1 VVEIKMDSV
10 IDRFRRMYPDVVDV
24 EAQFKRYDADGD
36 GAITL
41 EELINGMTEFKDFT
55 REQASYAFELADVNN
70 DGKIDIAEFV
80 SLMFPSAKESISNL
94 RKLFRGPQDVERKF
108 KQWDENGD
116 GKLSFEELKEA
127 AAKDASKFL
136 NEEDVNAIFIVGD
149 VNMDGEIDFEEFAL
163 LMTPS
168 VSDIVAKF
176 RYAHRTVD
184 DVRKAF
190 KTYDKDGDG
199 AIDKGELIMAM
210 TNYKFGFSEQEAE
223 IIFKEGDIDGDG
235 TVNFEEF
242 MYLMCPTTEQVV
254 RKFRQNYKT
263 INEVKNAF
271 RKYDKNRSGS
281 LNESE
286 LKRMMLSTG
295 YSFTD
300 VEVHSILNLGDKDGD
315 GEIDLEEFLILMTP
329 SASETLSL
337 IRKGVSCIA
346 DVKGL
351 FKEIDIDGDGLLTKE
366 EMLNSPGCK
375 FDKEQVN
382 AIYELGDSNGD
393 EVLDM
398 GEFIAILYPT
408 AGEALTKLSKNYH
421 TIDEV
426 KHLFK
431 QLDFDNDG
439 SITRQELSEGVIR
452 FSPQEVEAIMALGDV
467 NDDGSL
473 DMEEFIGVLYP
484 SAATIA
490 SRMRAQYTDINSI
503 KKAFSKIDT
512 NGDGKVSKD
521 EVSESGTFNNQE
533 IDALFILGD
542 ANNDGEIDLEEFI
555 GVLYPIVANALVKLT
570 KNVGNVDDARFL
582 FKQMDH
588 DGDGV
593 LSQEELRKSG
603 SRFTN
608 KEIEALFAV
617 GDINGDGELDINE
630 FINVICP
637 GATTVISR
645 ISSTFKSL
653 DELELA
659 FHEMDLDGD
668 GKITKEEMMKY
679 GALNEQE
686 VNAVFELGDIDRD
699 GCIDINEFTGVMTSC
714 SPVPYTESGA
724 THQIGDRQVYITGS
738 SPKCIVWCHDMK
750 GFNADDRTRQ
760 LVDKLSENT
769 GWTVVLPDFIGQNK
783 IEESKDEGDWLSKI
797 SQWSGVHDF
806 WVEKLW
812 PHLRDVLQVK
822 AMGLVGTGWGA
833 YIATKLSSYEEFQAC
848 VNIQPLISS
857 AVEAAKEDLYE
868 VFEEVRCPTLMAS
881 CRNNCPNEKPG
892 GLAQNIF
899 SSCSFGKKCEFVE
912 LNTMQHGFL
921 LEGDRSVEDIAVTS
935 RVIMKRTSEFLE
947 KFVHYKG
954 EPEPVCSEACA
965 KKSEADFDIRD
976 CRHSCKLCLE
986 IKHSANKASV
996 RGF

>member
-1 VVEIKMDSV
+1 M
-10 IDRFRRMYPDVVDV
+10 FPDVVDV

-41 EELINGMTEFKDFT
+41 EELIDGMTEFKEFT
-55 REQASYAFELADVNN
+55 REEASFAFELADSNS
-70 DGKIDIAEFV
+70 DGKIDISEFV
-80 SLMFPSAKESISNL
+80 TLMFPSAKESISNL
-94 RKLFRGPQDVERKF
+94 RKLFRGPQDVQKKF
-108 KQWDENGD
+108 KSWDENGD

-127 AAKDASKFL
+127 ASRDASKFL

-149 VNMDGEIDFEEFAL
+149 VNMDGEIDFEEFAS

-176 RYAHRTVD
+176 RYAHRSVD

-242 MYLMCPTTEQVV
+242 MYLMCPTTENVV
-254 RKFRQNYKT
+254 KKFRQNYKT
-263 INEVKNAF
+263 IVEVKNAF
-271 RKYDKNRSGS
+271 RKYDKNRSGA

-329 SASETLSL
+329 SASETLSK
-337 IRKGVSCIA
+337 IKAGVTCIA
-346 DVKGL
+346 EVKGL
-351 FKEIDIDGDGLLTKE
+351 FKEIDVDGDGLLTKE
-366 EMLNSPGCK
+366 EMFSSPGNK
-375 FDKEQVN
+375 FDREQVE
-382 AIYELGDSNGD
+382 AIFELGDSDGD
-393 EVLDM
+393 GQLDM

-408 AGEALTKLSKNYH
+408 AGEALSKLSKNYH
-421 TIDEV
+421 NVDEV

-431 QLDFDNDG
+431 QLDVDNDG
-439 SITRQELSEGVIR
+439 SITKDELTEGVIR

-490 SRMRAQYTDINSI
+490 SRLRAQFTDINSI
-503 KKAFSKIDT
+503 KRAFAKIDA

-521 EVSESGTFNNQE
+521 EVASSGTFNNQE
-533 IDALFILGD
+533 IDALFLLGD
-542 ANNDGEIDLEEFI
+542 SNNDGEIDLEEFL
-555 GVLYPIVANALVKLT
+555 GVLYPVVANALVKLT
-570 KNVGNVDDARFL
+570 KNCHNVDDARFL

-645 ISSTFKSL
+645 ISSSFKSM

-679 GALNEQE
+679 GSLNEQE
-686 VNAVFELGDIDRD
+686 VNAVFELGDVDRD
-699 GCIDINEFTGVMTSC
+699 GAIDIQEFTGVMTSC
-714 SPVPYTESGA
+714 SPVPYVEAGVTE
-724 THQIGDRQVYITGS
+724 QIGDRQVYIVGN

-760 LVDKLSENT
+760 LVDKLAETT
-769 GWTVVLPDFIGQNK
+769 GWTLVLPDFIGGHK
-783 IEESKDEGDWLSKI
+783 IEESKDEYDWLSKI
-797 SQWSGVHDF
+797 SEWSTIRDF

-822 AMGLVGTGWGA
+822 AMGVVGTGWGS
-833 YIATKLSSYEEFQAC
+833 YIATKLSSYEEFLAC

-868 VFEEVRCPTLMAS
+868 VFEEVRCPTMMAT

-899 SSCSFGKKCEFVE
+899 NSCSFGKKCEFAE
-912 LNTMQHGFL
+912 LQNMMHGFL
-921 LEGDRSVEDIAVTS
+921 LEGDRSVEAIAVTS
-935 RVIMKRTSEFLE
+935 RVIMKQTGEFLD

-954 EPEPVCSEACA
+954 EPQPVCLDHQEG
-965 KKSEADFDIRD
+965 KELQDFDLTT
-976 CRHSCKLCLE
+976 CRMYTCKKCLE
-986 IKHSANKASV
+986 IRHQANKAAV
-996 RGF
+996 RGV